1 MVDTI
6 CDSDFQTGPT
16 DNNNNSENIELA
28 GTGSIPAYSTKLKEN
43 SAKAWNLK
51 SKKPKSLCVN
61 KIEATEKITCLSEK
75 KMELIALQIEIA
87 KTHKKIKEVALKGAV
102 LQLKEAEKVTP
113 AEIEQ
118 ISAATIGQFNNQRY
132 MSERSFR
139 VTASN
144 FGSVVKRR
152 SNTACYNLVK
162 KVLHGDIVQ
171 SEAVT
176 YDKIKESVAVN
187 RFEKELGKNVQP
199 AGLYIDSDHIV
210 EVTCLYKSPN
220 PG

>member
-1 MVDTI
+1 MHGLQYRGIIADG
-6 CDSDFQTGPT
+6 DSSVF
-16 DNNNNSENIELA
+16 A
-28 GTGSIPAYSTKLKEN
+28 KIPEKVSYGKE
-43 SAKAWNLK
+43 
-51 SKKPKSLCVN
+51 
-61 KIEATEKITCLSEK
+61 
-75 KMELIALQIEIA
+75 
-87 KTHKKIKEVALKGAV
+87 
-102 LQLKEAEKVTP
+102 VTP

-118 ISAATIGQFNNQRY
+118 ISATTIGQFNNQRY

-152 SNTACYNLVK
+152 LNTACYNLVK

-176 YDKIKESVAVN
+176 YGKIKESVAIN

-199 AGLYIDSDHIV
+199 AGLY
-210 EVTCLYKSPN
+210 TLYIYFRDY
-220 PG
+220 

>member
-1 MVDTI
+1 MPKYNA
-6 CDSDFQTGPT
+6 S
-16 DNNNNSENIELA
+16 L
-28 GTGSIPAYSTKLKEN
+28 TK
-43 SAKAWNLK
+43 WRQK
-51 SKKPKSLCVN
+51 SKRSVGVRKRLGDEKEKSED
-61 KIEATEKITCLSEK
+61 KIWKDALWQELHTAGEEETLLAIEKGHVIENVPWITVHLDGGWSK
-75 KMELIALQIEIA
+75 RSYGHSNNAA
-87 KTHKKIKEVALKGAV
+87 SGV
-102 LQLKEAEKVTP
+102 VTP

-118 ISAATIGQFNNQRY
+118 ISATTIGQFNNQRY

-152 SNTACYNLVK
+152 LNTACYNLVK

-176 YDKIKESVAVN
+176 YGKIKESVAIN

-199 AGLYIDSDHIV
+199 AGLY
-210 EVTCLYKSPN
+210 TLYIYFRDY
-220 PG
+220 